1 MSGLTKLYTGTGS
14 ATDGTMTQSAITSAL
29 NGKVSDYTHNANL
42 YGINIDGN
50 GAYIYGDGTGNILF
64 RYKQSKTAAYSY
76 MNLVSL
82 ISNANSY
89 IMHGCLKAGTDLNGV
104 TECGGYMLAGSY
116 SNSPAAYAVLHVFGA
131 DSYRAQ
137 EVINCYNET
146 FLRFKDER
154 GNWTNWA
161 AVHTST
167 RFMETNYVYTAS
179 DVLDGAYTANQ
190 AAIRFTGSTPW
201 GIVKLPNSLQMVNDT
216 GTKFRFQDRYC
227 YCDVGFYS
235 QGIFNTSSSSTANL
249 HIDSN
254 GLIRRVGSA
263 SKYKLD
269 IKPLEEDSSYP
280 YKLLKLEPKQ
290 WFDKGDIERY
300 SDLLTKEYNKEEMDE
315 ESRVVAENSNID
327 SYYGLIAED
336 LESAGLKKFCTYG
349 KEDKDGKKEVEGVMY
364 DRLPILMIPILKD
377 LVEYVKTTYPLIK
390 DSIKDKE
397 SLTKV
402 SSIIDRMGN

>member
-1 MSGLTKLYTGTGS
+1 MSGLTKLYGSTGS

-29 NGKVSDYTHNANL
+29 NGKVSDYTNNANL

-64 RYKQSKTAAYSY
+64 RYRQSKTAAYSY

-89 IMHGCLKAGTDLNGV
+89 ITHGGLQNESDLNGV

-116 SNSPAAYAVLHVFGA
+116 TNSPVAYATLHVCGSS
-131 DSYRAQ
+131 SYRSQFA
-137 EVINCYNET
+137 INCFNEA
-146 FLRFKDER
+146 FLRFKDEK
-154 GNWTNWA
+154 GNWTNWSTIN
-161 AVHTST
+161 TST

-201 GIVKLPNSLQMVNDT
+201 GIVKLPNSLQVVNDT

-227 YCDVGFYS
+227 YCDAGFYS
-235 QGIFNTSSSSTANL
+235 RGIYDTSSSSTANL

-254 GLIRRVGSA
+254 GLIRRIGSA

-269 IKPLEEDSSYP
+269 IKPIEEDASYP
-280 YKLLKLEPKQ
+280 YKLLKIQPKQ
-290 WFDKGDIERY
+290 WFDKWDIERY
-300 SDLLTKEYNKEEMDE
+300 SDLLTKEYNGEEIDE
-315 ESRVVAENSNID
+315 EEKVVAENANID

-336 LESAGLKKFCTYG
+336 LEAAGLNKFCTYG
-349 KEDKDGKKEVEGVMY
+349 KEDKDGKKELEGVMY

-377 LVEYVKTTYPLIK
+377 IVTLLKEIVPLVKETIT
-390 DSIKDKE
+390 DKE
-397 SLTKV
+397 VLKKITD
-402 SSIIDRMGN
+402 ILDRMYN